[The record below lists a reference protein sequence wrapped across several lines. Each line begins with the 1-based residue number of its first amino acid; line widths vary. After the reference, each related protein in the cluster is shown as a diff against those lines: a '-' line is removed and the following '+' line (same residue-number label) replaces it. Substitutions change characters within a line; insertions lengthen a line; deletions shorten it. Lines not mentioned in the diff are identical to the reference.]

1 MFQAGARSRGARGGE
16 AIMDETRHAIL
27 RWMTG
32 VMEARGWSAGAWARM
47 AGVTATN
54 LTRFLRDPV
63 MGSLPSADTLARLA
77 RLAGSEPRFLDDRAY
92 PPVSRVPV
100 LTLEQVHIFLDL
112 GRRPGETFLAG
123 ALRDGAASVAM
134 DGATSPRAF
143 ALRILSKSLNAAG
156 VLPQDYVVLEP
167 LDVLPPQVGDV
178 VVTVG
183 DGTVCGYRF
192 FPPQLLPVSTDPD
205 CHPTRIDRAHV
216 AGVAVQVVRAL
227 RA

>member
-1 MFQAGARSRGARGGE
+1 
-16 AIMDETRHAIL
+16 MDETRRAIL

-32 VMEARGWSAGAWARM
+32 VMEARGWSAGAWARE

-77 RLAGSEPRFLDDRAY
+77 RIAGSEPRFLDERAY
-92 PPVSRVPV
+92 PPVARVPV
-100 LTLEQVHIFLDL
+100 LTVEQAHAFLDL
-112 GRRPGETFLAG
+112 GRRAGELFLAT
-123 ALRDGAASVAM
+123 ALRAGSQSIVLDAIA
-134 DGATSPRAF
+134 SPRAF
-143 ALRILSKSLNAAG
+143 ALRIVSKSLNAAG
-156 VLPQDYVVLEP
+156 VLPQDCVVLEP
-167 LDVLPPQVGDV
+167 LDVLPPRSGDV

-205 CHPTRIDRAHV
+205 CQPTPIDRAHV

-227 RA
+227 KFL

>member
-1 MFQAGARSRGARGGE
+1 
-16 AIMDETRHAIL
+16 MDETRRAIL

-32 VMEARGWSAGAWARM
+32 VMEARTWSAGAWARR

-63 MGSLPSADTLARLA
+63 LGSVPSADTLARLA
-77 RLAGSEPRFLDDRAY
+77 RVAGSEPRFLDERAY
-92 PPVSRVPV
+92 PPVARVPV
-100 LTLEQVHIFLDL
+100 LTPEQAHVFLAL
-112 GRRPGETFLAG
+112 GRGAGEAFLAG
-123 ALRDGAASVAM
+123 ALREGSASILLDGAASR
-134 DGATSPRAF
+134 RAF
-143 ALRILSKSLNAAG
+143 ALRIVSKSLNAAG
-156 VLPQDYVVLEP
+156 VLPRDCVVLEP
-167 LDVLPPQVGDV
+167 LDVLAPRAGDM

-205 CHPTRIDRAHV
+205 CRPTLIDHAQL

-227 RA
+227 KPS

>member
-1 MFQAGARSRGARGGE
+1 
-16 AIMDETRHAIL
+16 MDETRRAIL
-27 RWMTG
+27 RWMSG
-32 VMEARGWSAGAWARM
+32 VMEARGWSAGAWARL

-63 MGSLPSADTLARLA
+63 MGSVPSADTLARLA
-77 RLAGSEPRFLDDRAY
+77 RIAGSEPRFLDEHAY

-100 LTLEQVHIFLDL
+100 LTLDQAHIFLDL
-112 GRRPGETFLAG
+112 GRRAGEMFLAG
-123 ALRDGAASVAM
+123 ALRDGTASIAM
-134 DGATSPRAF
+134 GGTASPRAF
-143 ALRILSKSLNAAG
+143 AMRIVSKSLNAAG
-156 VLPQDYVVLEP
+156 VLPQDCVVLEP
-167 LDVLPPQVGDV
+167 LDVLAPQAGDV

-205 CHPTRIDRAHV
+205 CHPTRIDCAHV
-216 AGVAVQVVRAL
+216 AGVAVQVVRSL